1 MRKLIK
7 KLQNYYAYNLK
18 MHTKFIVS
26 HLVLVLVPTLVLGI
40 TFYGQ
45 LYELIVS
52 KTIQSEQAI
61 SEQSVALIDTTLEQ
75 VITTSH
81 SITDSSFFT
90 ELFQSVTKS
99 TTPED
104 THSEQAKTFIDMVNS
119 QPNSNITSI
128 KIYVDEPH
136 AALYESSAT
145 AGVFRPISE
154 AYGTHWYGIFSSS
167 SIAELFCPSFYLSP
181 TETVRDGGL
190 AYIEKINYGSS
201 RNTAAYCAVYFS
213 QQNLDSILVQ
223 NVPFLNSATYV
234 INDRDALVT
243 ASDSALSGVYRLPY
257 DDILDATK
265 SPRNYI
271 TKSIQ
276 GTDFYM
282 GYYEIPSA
290 KWILVSVLPT
300 QPIVQ
305 KGNQLAFI
313 FIVIYLLVLALAFFI
328 ALALSR
334 SISRRIST
342 VATQMD
348 SVRNHPGSPPK
359 IEGPQGTDEIGKLV
373 GTYNYMSDEIESLL
387 QKQAQSAKDMRT
399 AEFQALQAQINP
411 HFLYNSLDMINW
423 LAKNGQTGDVAEAVQ
438 ALSKFYKLTL
448 SKNDAMTSV
457 SQEIE
462 HASLYVQLQ
471 NMRYQNKIHFFVDI
485 PDDLLLLRIPN
496 LLFQPIV
503 ENSIQHGI
511 FERPEKE
518 GNIVITGWLEDETI
532 IFLLSDNGV
541 GMSSE
546 QVANIL
552 SGEKPADDAKIKKGS
567 NIGVYNTH
575 RRLQLLYGP
584 QYGLSFSSKEGV
596 GTDVEMRIPYMS
608 L

>member
-1 MRKLIK
+1 MSKLIK
-7 KLQNYYAYNLK
+7 GLQNYYAYNLK

-26 HLVLVLVPTLVLGI
+26 HLILVLVPTLVLGI

-75 VITTSH
+75 VITTSN
-81 SITDSSFFT
+81 SIIDSTFFT
-90 ELFQSVTKS
+90 DLFLSS
-99 TTPED
+99 TEIVSLES
-104 THSEQAKTFIDMVNS
+104 THSEQAKAFIDMINS
-119 QPNSNITSI
+119 QPNSNITSV
-128 KIYVDEPH
+128 KIYIDEPGN
-136 AALYESSAT
+136 ALYQSSAT
-145 AGVFRPISE
+145 SDVFRPMSE
-154 AYGTHWYGIFSSS
+154 AFGTHWHGIFNSSNIS
-167 SIAELFCPSFYLSP
+167 ELFCPSFYLSP
-181 TETVRDGGL
+181 TETIRDGGL
-190 AYIEKINYGSS
+190 AYIKKINFSDT
-201 RNTAAYCAVYFS
+201 RDTAAYCAVYFS
-213 QQNLDSILVQ
+213 QPNLDSILVQ
-223 NVPFLNSATYV
+223 NLPFINSATYV

-257 DDILDATK
+257 DDVLDATK
-265 SPRNYI
+265 APRNYI

-300 QPIVQ
+300 HPIVQ
-305 KGNQLAFI
+305 KGNQLAAI

-348 SVRNHPGSPPK
+348 FVRSHPGSPPK
-359 IEGPQGTDEIGKLV
+359 IEGPQGSDEIGKLV

-387 QKQAQSAKDMRT
+387 QEQAQSAKDMRT

-457 SQEIE
+457 SKEIE

-485 PDDLLLLRIPN
+485 PDDLLALRIPN

-518 GNIVITGWLEDETI
+518 GNIVITGWLEDNTI

-541 GMSSE
+541 GMSPT
-546 QVANIL
+546 QVDNIL
-552 SGEKPADDAKIKKGS
+552 LGEKPTEDTSVKKGS

-584 QYGLSFSSKEGV
+584 QYGLSFSSKVGV
-596 GTDVEMRIPYMS
+596 GTDVEMRIPYIS
-608 L
+608 P